1 MNLKEA
7 FRYQNKLQSF
17 LDEAQST
24 LDRDS
29 NVTRVENTYLRHKV
43 MAEAEDETVL
53 AMPETEYY
61 EGITDIARFLLY
73 LLDEKGKLFAA
84 IRKAKSELDIDMDS
98 AVSLNATRQSIAR
111 TFKRMNDLRSS
122 EQTISNGGTGYR
134 FNAEGNQISY
144 RCDVRRVTTINYDRK
159 VICAALGKLN
169 QQADETST
177 RIDLCLVT
185 SKVDYAPPFDVNA
198 SFAEAFETYTETAGV
213 NSTLFADFLIVA
225 LRRTRLFWMRQAK
238 RTRIPVQVQMN
249 DNAARF

>member
-43 MAEAEDETVL
+43 MPEAEDETVMDV
-53 AMPETEYY
+53 AQTEYA
-61 EGITDIARFLLY
+61 EQITDVARFMIY
-73 LLDEKGKLFAA
+73 LLEEKSRLFAA
-84 IRKAKSELDIDMDS
+84 IRKAKDALDMDMDS
-98 AVSLNATRQSIAR
+98 EVSLNAARQSIAR

-134 FNAEGNQISY
+134 FNADGNQISY
-144 RCDVRRVTTINYDRK
+144 RCDVRQVTTINYDRK
-159 VICAALGKLN
+159 VIRAALGKLN
-169 QQADETST
+169 QRADETSAK
-177 RIDLCLVT
+177 IDLCLVT

-198 SFAEAFETYTETAGV
+198 SFAEAFEIYTENAG
-213 NSTLFADFLIVA
+213 A
-225 LRRTRLFWMRQAK
+225 
-238 RTRIPVQVQMN
+238 
-249 DNAARF
+249 